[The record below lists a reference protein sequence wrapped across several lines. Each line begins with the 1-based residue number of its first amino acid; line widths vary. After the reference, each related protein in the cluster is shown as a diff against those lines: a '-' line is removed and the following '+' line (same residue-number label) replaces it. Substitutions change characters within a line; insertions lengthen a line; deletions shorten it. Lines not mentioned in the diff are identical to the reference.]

1 MPDSPTAKKLTRRPA
16 ASFARRY
23 GLAFVSV
30 TGALLLE
37 LLFRHFNLPH
47 PFAAFALSAIAATF
61 WYAGTK
67 PGIVAVLLS
76 SLIRGFIVED
86 ATSSLSRALYNVVFL
101 LFAVLMIWVRRSRDA
116 LEVEV
121 ADRTERLTAANEELR
136 REKEQLDGLFE
147 LSPDAVILTDEDF
160 HVLRVNKE
168 FTRIFGY
175 TAEEAAGQWLPEL
188 IMPEELHVEALKNR
202 DRLLSGNRVELEA
215 VRQRKGGVRFDVSV
229 VAKSISL
236 GFDQVAVCFIY
247 RDITE
252 RKKAE
257 RELRR
262 SEGYLAEAQ
271 KLTHTGSWAWNVRTG
286 VLFWSRE
293 IFTIYDYEF
302 QEMGPTWPQFL
313 ERVHPEDRPQIEQS
327 ARMETSG
334 KEWLDSQNDFRIIL
348 PNGTIKHLHS
358 VAHPVRNDS
367 GEITEVVGTV
377 MDVTEQW
384 KARTELEKAFEEIKQ
399 RTEAARRSERELR
412 DVVNTVP
419 AHVWRTSPEGHVDFV
434 NDRWLQFTGLA
445 LDEAFG
451 WKWEAVVHPDD
462 RTRVVAD
469 WHTALKN
476 GQAMESE
483 ARVRRADG
491 EYCWWFMR
499 NVPLRDET
507 GKLVKWY
514 GTAIDIED
522 RKRAEQALRKSEE
535 RWRSVFENSAIGV
548 ALTDL
553 NGRFLATN
561 HVYQTMVGYT
571 EEELRAL
578 CFLDVTHEDYR
589 EANWALITELLDGK
603 RRQFQIEKKYRR
615 KDGSLI
621 WASNNVSL
629 VPGTERVP
637 RFIMALSEDIT
648 ERKRAEQALR
658 RSEAYLAEAQKLTHT
673 GSWVWN
679 VRTDAL
685 LWSQEVFRI
694 YDFDPAKMA
703 HRTWEFFDRVH
714 PEDRPKLE
722 RRKKR
727 MQSAQKEW
735 ADSEI
740 DFRVV
745 LSDGTIKHL
754 HSIAH
759 PVIESGDEVVG
770 TVMDVTAQWKARAEL
785 ENALEEIKQ
794 RTEALQRSEGYLA
807 EAQKLTHTGSWAVQV
822 PQMENAQREA
832 GQELSV
838 LPRFGWNSSYWSK
851 EMYQIFGF
859 DPDATP
865 PSYMEVA
872 QRLHTEDARYY
883 TRVVEKAIRDRTDF
897 EADYRLLL
905 PNGAA
910 KYIHVVGH
918 PVVNASGD
926 VIELLGTAM
935 DVTEQHEARAALQTA
950 LEQIK
955 AEETELRRMTDA
967 IASYICVLRPDGT
980 ALYANQTVL
989 NYLGLTLEDV
999 QREDVR
1005 ARIFHPE
1012 DLERL
1017 REERDEAL
1025 ARGKPFE
1032 IEQRELGKD
1041 GNYRWFLVR
1050 HNPLRDDHGHIIRWY
1065 ATGTDIE
1072 DRKRAE
1078 ERMRDENVALRE
1090 QIDQAF
1096 MFEEIVGAS
1105 PALQSVLSSIVK
1117 VAPTDST
1124 VLITGETGTGKELIA
1139 RAIHKHSQRSGQPFI
1154 SVNCASIPTSLI
1166 ASELF
1171 GHEKGAFTGA
1181 VQRRQGRFELAH
1193 SGTIFLDEVGELPA
1207 ETQIALLRV
1216 LQERQFERVGGNR
1229 VLPTDVRVIAA
1240 TNRDLTAAIA
1250 GGTFRADLF
1259 YRLNVFPIEV
1269 PPLRKRK
1276 EDIPMLV
1283 EYFVKRYAEKT
1294 GKQIY
1299 KIDNNTLELCQ
1310 SYPWP
1315 GNIRELQNI
1324 VERSVILCGGDT
1336 FWIEKAWLARV
1347 QPPRQELAGPLPAAL
1362 QNQEKEIIEV
1372 ALAESKGKVA
1382 GPDGAAAKLGIPR
1395 STLDSKIKQLNIKKH
1410 KFIA

>member
-1 MPDSPTAKKLTRRPA
+1 MADSATAKKLTQPG
-16 ASFARRY
+16 ASFAGRY
-23 GLAFVSV
+23 GLAFASV
-30 TGALLLE
+30 AGALLLD
-37 LLFRHFNLPH
+37 LLFHHFNLPH
-47 PFAAFALSAIAATF
+47 PFAAFALSAIAIAF
-61 WYAGTK
+61 WYGGTK

-76 SLIRGFIVED
+76 SLIRGFIFEGE
-86 ATSSLSRALYNVVFL
+86 TSSLARVLYELVFL
-101 LFAVLMIWVRRSRDA
+101 TFAIVMIWVRRRKEA
-116 LEVEV
+116 LEV
-121 ADRTERLTAANEELR
+121 AITDRTTELTAANDDLHKR
-136 REKEQLDGLFE
+136 KEQLDALFE
-147 LSPDAVILTDEDF
+147 LSPDAVILTDDDF

-168 FTRIFGY
+168 FTRMFGY
-175 TAEEAAGQWLPEL
+175 TAEEVAGQWLPDL
-188 IMPEELHVEALKNR
+188 IVSEELRAEALNNM
-202 DRLLSGNRVELEA
+202 DRLSSGNRVELEA
-215 VRQRKGGVRFDVSV
+215 IRQRKDGVRFDVSV
-229 VAKSISL
+229 VARGISL
-236 GFDQVAVCFIY
+236 GFDHGAVYLIY

-293 IFTIYDYEF
+293 IFSIYDYEY

-313 ERVHPEDRPQIEQS
+313 ERVHPEDRPVVEEIFRRAQ
-327 ARMETSG
+327 
-334 KEWLDSQNDFRIIL
+334 LDKTDYNASCRIVL
-348 PNGTIKHLHS
+348 PDGSIKHIYS
-358 VAHPVRNDS
+358 VAHPVLNQS
-367 GEITEVVGTV
+367 GELVEFVGTS

-399 RTEAARRSERELR
+399 RTEAARRSERALR

-419 AHVWRTSPEGHVDFV
+419 AYVWSTSPEGHVDFV

-445 LDEAFG
+445 SDEAFG

-476 GQAMESE
+476 GRAMESE

-491 EYCWWFMR
+491 EYCWWFTR

-507 GKLVKWY
+507 GKLVRWY

-561 HVYQTMVGYT
+561 HVYQTIVGYT
-571 EEELRAL
+571 EQELGAL

-589 EANWALITELLDGK
+589 EANWALITELLEGK
-603 RRQFQIEKKYRR
+603 RQQFQIEKKYLR
-615 KDGSLI
+615 KDGSSI
-621 WASNNVSL
+621 WVSNNVSL

-648 ERKRAEQALR
+648 QRKRAE
-658 RSEAYLAEAQKLTHT
+658 
-673 GSWVWN
+673 
-679 VRTDAL
+679 
-685 LWSQEVFRI
+685 
-694 YDFDPAKMA
+694 
-703 HRTWEFFDRVH
+703 
-714 PEDRPKLE
+714 
-722 RRKKR
+722 
-727 MQSAQKEW
+727 
-735 ADSEI
+735 
-740 DFRVV
+740 
-745 LSDGTIKHL
+745 
-754 HSIAH
+754 
-759 PVIESGDEVVG
+759 
-770 TVMDVTAQWKARAEL
+770 
-785 ENALEEIKQ
+785 
-794 RTEALQRSEGYLA
+794 EALQRSEGYLA
-807 EAQKLTHTGSWAVQV
+807 EAQKLTHTGSWAT
-822 PQMENAQREA
+822 PI
-832 GQELSV
+832 
-838 LPRFGWNSSYWSK
+838 PRTETVYWSK
-851 EMYQIFGF
+851 EMYRMFGL
-859 DPDATP
+859 DPDSTP
-865 PSYMEVA
+865 LSSMEVA
-872 QRLHTEDARYY
+872 QRMHPEDAPYHKC
-883 TRVVEKAIRDRTDF
+883 VVEQAIRDRTDF
-897 EADYRLLL
+897 ETDFRLLL
-905 PNGAA
+905 PNGPA

-926 VIELLGTAM
+926 VIELVGTAM

-950 LEQIK
+950 FEQIK

-967 IASYICVLRPDGT
+967 IASYIYVLRPDGT

-989 NYLGLTLEDV
+989 DYIGLTLEDV
-999 QREDVR
+999 QREDHR
-1005 ARIFHPE
+1005 ARVLQPE
-1012 DLERL
+1012 DVERL
-1017 REERDEAL
+1017 REERLEAL

-1032 IEQRELGKD
+1032 LEQRALGKD
-1041 GNYRWFLVR
+1041 GKYRWFLVR
-1050 HNPLRDDHGHIIRWY
+1050 YNPLRDDQEHIIRWY
-1065 ATGTDIE
+1065 ATETDIE
-1072 DRKRAE
+1072 DRKQAE
-1078 ERMRDENVALRE
+1078 ERMRDENLALRE

-1096 MFEEIVGAS
+1096 MFEEIVGSS
-1105 PALQSVLSSIVK
+1105 PALQTVLSSIVK

-1139 RAIHKHSQRSGQPFI
+1139 RAIHKHSQRSGQAFI
-1154 SVNCASIPTSLI
+1154 SVNCASIPSSLI

-1181 VQRRQGRFELAH
+1181 VQRRQGRFEMAH

-1229 VLPTDVRVIAA
+1229 IIPTDVRVIAA

-1250 GGTFRADLF
+1250 AGTFRADLF

-1276 EDIPMLV
+1276 EDISMLV
-1283 EYFVKRYAEKT
+1283 EYFVKRYAEKA
-1294 GKQIY
+1294 GKQIR
-1299 KIDNNTLELCQ
+1299 KIDKNTLELCQ

-1324 VERSVILCGGDT
+1324 VERSVILCSGDT
-1336 FWIEKAWLARV
+1336 FWIEKAWLAS
-1347 QPPRQELAGPLPAAL
+1347 QEPARQELPGPLPDTL
-1362 QNQEKEIIEV
+1362 QNQEKEIIET
-1372 ALAESKGKVA
+1372 ALAECKGRVA
-1382 GPDGAAAKLGIPR
+1382 GPQGAAAKLGIPR
-1395 STLDSKIKQLNIKKH
+1395 STLDSKIKQLKIKKH
-1410 KFIA
+1410 KFISEQ